1 MDYNT
6 YIFSIKEIYIY
17 GMQGLMV
24 CTLVGYLF
32 YNSYIAVIS
41 MLPLLII
48 FYKIKKSEL
57 VKREQHKL
65 NLQFRD
71 GILSVSASLQAGY
84 SIENGFEQAL
94 GELTK
99 LYDKKQPIIN
109 EFQKIIMQ
117 LKLNVTIE
125 ELLGDLAKR
134 SGVEDIESF
143 AEMFAIAKRTGG
155 DFIKIIQKTSSN
167 LSEKIETQEEVVLAI
182 AGKQM
187 EQKIMSMVPF
197 GIIIYVRL
205 TSSEF
210 LSVLYG
216 NVLGVTVM
224 TVCLFVYGFSYWCG
238 KKIVDIEI

>member
-6 YIFSIKEIYIY
+6 YVFSIKEIVIY
-17 GMQGLMV
+17 GIQGLTA
-24 CTLVGYLF
+24 CTVVGYLF
-32 YNSYIAVIS
+32 YNSYIAVII
-41 MLPLLII
+41 MLPLLIL
-48 FYKIKKSEL
+48 FYKMKKSEL
-57 VKREQHKL
+57 AGRERHKL

-84 SIENGFEQAL
+84 SIENGFELAL
-94 GELTK
+94 EELSK
-99 LYDKKQPIIN
+99 LYDKKQPIIG
-109 EFQKIIMQ
+109 EFQKITMQ
-117 LKLNVTIE
+117 LRLNVTIE
-125 ELLGDLAKR
+125 ELLSDLAKR

-143 AEMFAIAKRTGG
+143 AEVFSIAKRTGG
-155 DFIKIIQKTSSN
+155 DFIKIIQKSSSN
-167 LSEKIETQEEVVLAI
+167 LSEKIETQEEVELSI

-205 TSSEF
+205 TSPEF

-216 NVLGVTVM
+216 NVLGITVM
-224 TVCLFVYGFSYWCG
+224 TICLLIYGFSYWSG

>member
-6 YIFSIKEIYIY
+6 YTFSIKELFIY
-17 GMQGLMV
+17 GIQGIIGCMV
-24 CTLVGYLF
+24 IGYLF
-32 YNSYIAVIS
+32 YNSYIAVII
-41 MLPLLII
+41 MLPLLIL
-48 FYKIKKSEL
+48 FYKVKKSDL
-57 VKREQHKL
+57 AGRERHKL

-84 SIENGFEQAL
+84 SMENGFEQAL
-94 GELTK
+94 EELSK

-109 EFQKIIMQ
+109 EFQKIVMQ
-117 LKLNVTIE
+117 LKLNVTLE

-143 AEMFAIAKRTGG
+143 AEIFTIAKRTGG
-155 DFIKIIQKTSSN
+155 DFIKIIQKSTSN
-167 LSEKIETQEEVVLAI
+167 LSEKIETQEEVELSI

-205 TSSEF
+205 TSPEF

-216 NVLGVTVM
+216 NVLGITVM
-224 TVCLFVYGFSYWCG
+224 TVCLLIYGFAYWSG